1 MCLRPY
7 EIASSL
13 PSGEFIPDSAK
24 IPSAQKSWMLVVRA
38 LTSAQAFHIQHSNV
52 HHRLHLHVRVS
63 KEPTIILR
71 LSLAHQLLERL
82 PIGLLKTPMSVEA
95 RQNLL

>member
-1 MCLRPY
+1 MCPETY

-13 PSGEFIPDSAK
+13 PSGEFPPDSAK
-24 IPSAQKSWMLVVRA
+24 IPSAQKSWMLLVRA
-38 LTSAQAFHIQHSNV
+38 LTSAQTFHIQHSNV
-52 HHRLHLHVRVS
+52 HHRLQLHVRIL

-82 PIGLLKTPMSVEA
+82 PIGLLKTRMSVKA